1 MNDLDH
7 TSPSSGYSPNDQLG
21 VIAMGGVTLG
31 IGYLGMGL
39 PQHYYQPLFAALTL
53 VVLYRHKRLLPGTG
67 AKRWILVLINFS
79 IFCLLYKLMIGG
91 GVSHP
96 FDWLKVPSFST
107 GTSLPEVPWHEKII
121 PDFKVEMRPIPEISD
136 WSIDITKIQ
145 TLLLLSTLAG
155 AVFRFQPFASLTAVI
170 LVLVSIPTFA
180 AFDWDWVILFLI
192 GSGVNFY
199 LQSPI
204 KAASGPDS

>member
-1 MNDLDH
+1 MNDLDQ
-7 TSPSSGYSPNDQLG
+7 TSPSSGYSPNGQLG

-31 IGYLGMGL
+31 IGYLGIGL

-53 VVLYRHKRLLPGTG
+53 VILYRHKKLLPGTG
-67 AKRWILVLINFS
+67 AQRWILVLINFS

-107 GTSLPEVPWHEKII
+107 GTALPEVPWHEKII
-121 PDFKVEMRPIPEISD
+121 PDIKVEMRPIPEISD

-155 AVFRFQPFASLTAVI
+155 AVFRFQPFASLTALI
-170 LVLVSIPTFA
+170 LILVSIPTFA

-204 KAASGPDS
+204 ETASGPDS